1 MKRKEEIAI
10 YLMNKLSNDEK
21 YIEDI
26 DYIIINNENYNNKR
40 EILNN
45 LLSNDSIYGMTP
57 LTEITKKI
65 KNEIYKKERNHKDR
79 VYTIIYITDGEPNSN
94 RVNEKNTFKQEL
106 RSLITNIPCE
116 LIFNI
121 ISDDEAVVNY
131 YNNLDVEL
139 NKNIEEMTPIVD
151 VLDNFK
157 SEEIEVYR
165 KNPWFV
171 YTLDIH
177 KKRLCGGNHI
187 TFDMIDEQTMNMYYV
202 NIFLKIILDTNEIP
216 NVNDNEYFKK
226 INDIVKDMKVYD
238 IRTKQFK
245 CPIDVNRLKLK
256 YYYEKTI
263 KIYNKN
269 KTIINYIVCYIL
281 VYMFVSIIM

>member
-1 MKRKEEIAI
+1 MSCAICLEPFQNPQILNCGHSYCLTCVQTLQEYSRNNSTCPECRQRIVSYTPNYSLNNINNDEISSQMNIKEKTKFIIYDNSNSMRMNDGNIIIKRNDVIESIGGYYRYEEGKQCVEFIIEECMKRKEEIAI

-26 DYIIINNENYNNKR
+26 DYIIINSENYNNKR

-94 RVNEKNTFKQEL
+94 RANEKNTFKQEL

-139 NKNIEEMTPIVD
+139 NKTALKRAME
-151 VLDNFK
+151 L
-157 SEEIEVYR
+157 SE
-165 KNPWFV
+165 
-171 YTLDIH
+171 
-177 KKRLCGGNHI
+177 KRG
-187 TFDMIDEQTMNMYYV
+187 
-202 NIFLKIILDTNEIP
+202 LK
-216 NVNDNEYFKK
+216 
-226 INDIVKDMKVYD
+226 
-238 IRTKQFK
+238 
-245 CPIDVNRLKLK
+245 
-256 YYYEKTI
+256 
-263 KIYNKN
+263 
-269 KTIINYIVCYIL
+269 
-281 VYMFVSIIM
+281 